1 MTDTPMRVAFCGLG
15 IMGSRMAANL
25 VRAGHDV
32 TVWNRT
38 AATAAAWVA
47 EHGGR
52 QAATPAEA
60 AAGADVVVTMLVDA
74 DQVAAV
80 LEGISEPICLD
91 MSTIG
96 APAAR
101 ALAAGRRFVDAP
113 VTGSSPKAQDGTL
126 TIMVGGDA
134 ADVAAVMPVLRA
146 MGEKI
151 VHAGPVGDGQAIKVI
166 TNALGAANA
175 TALAQALTV
184 ARACELDLDAVVELL
199 PLSAGG
205 SVQAN
210 LKARPMV
217 EHDYAPMFRL
227 GHMLKDVRLALDQ
240 AHGAQVP
247 FLAAADAG
255 QLLEAARA
263 RGLADADLAAVIEVV
278 EGLAGRP
285 NVSP

>member
-1 MTDTPMRVAFCGLG
+1 MRVGFCGLG

-32 TVWNRT
+32 AVWNRT
-38 AATAAAWVA
+38 TATAEAWVD

-52 QAATPAEA
+52 LARTPAEA
-60 AAGADVVVTMLVDA
+60 ADGAQVLITMLVDGE
-74 DQVAAV
+74 QVAAV
-80 LEGISEPICLD
+80 LEGITEPVCVD

-101 ALAAGRRFVDAP
+101 ALAQGRRFVDAP

-126 TIMVGGDA
+126 TIMAGGSDE
-134 ADVAAVMPVLRA
+134 DVAFVMPLLEA
-146 MGEKI
+146 MGAKI

-175 TALAQALTV
+175 AALAQALVV
-184 ARACELDLDAVVELL
+184 AAACELDLGAVIEVL
-199 PLSAGG
+199 PLSAAG
-205 SVQAN
+205 SVQAQT
-210 LKARPMV
+210 KAQLMV
-217 EHDYAPMFRL
+217 DHDYTPMFRL
-227 GHMLKDVRLALDQ
+227 GHMLKDVRLALEQ
-240 AHGAQVP
+240 AHEAQVP
-247 FLAAADAG
+247 FLAAAEAG

-263 RGLADADLAAVIEVV
+263 QGHADADLAAVIEVV

>member
-1 MTDTPMRVAFCGLG
+1 MRVGFCGLG

-25 VRAGHDV
+25 VRAGYDV
-32 TVWNRT
+32 AVWNRT
-38 AATAAAWVA
+38 TATAEAWVA

-52 QAATPAEA
+52 LARTPAEA
-60 AAGADVVVTMLVDA
+60 ADGAQVLITMLVDGE
-74 DQVAAV
+74 QVAAV
-80 LEGISEPICLD
+80 LEGITEPVCVD

-101 ALAAGRRFVDAP
+101 ALAEGRRFVDAP

-126 TIMVGGDA
+126 TIMAGGSDE
-134 ADVAAVMPVLRA
+134 DVAFVMPLLEA
-146 MGEKI
+146 MGAKI

-175 TALAQALTV
+175 AALAQALVV
-184 ARACELDLDAVVELL
+184 AAACELDLGALIEVL
-199 PLSAGG
+199 PLSAAG
-205 SVQAN
+205 SVQAQT
-210 LKARPMV
+210 KAQLMV
-217 EHDYAPMFRL
+217 DHDYTPMFRL
-227 GHMLKDVRLALDQ
+227 GHMLKDVRLALEQ
-240 AHGAQVP
+240 AHEAQVP
-247 FLAAADAG
+247 FLAAAEAG

-263 RGLADADLAAVIEVV
+263 QGHADADLAAVIEVV

>member
-1 MTDTPMRVAFCGLG
+1 MRVGFCGLG

-32 TVWNRT
+32 AVWNRT
-38 AATAAAWVA
+38 TATAEAWVA

-52 QAATPAEA
+52 LARTPAEA
-60 AAGADVVVTMLVDA
+60 ADGAQVLITMLVDGE
-74 DQVAAV
+74 QVAAV
-80 LEGISEPICLD
+80 LEGITEPVCVD

-101 ALAAGRRFVDAP
+101 ALAQGRRFVDAP

-126 TIMVGGDA
+126 TIMAGGSDE
-134 ADVAAVMPVLRA
+134 DVAFVMPLLEA
-146 MGEKI
+146 MGAKI
-151 VHAGPVGDGQAIKVI
+151 VHAGPVGDGQSIKVI

-175 TALAQALTV
+175 AALAQALVV
-184 ARACELDLDAVVELL
+184 AAACELDLGAVIEVL
-199 PLSAGG
+199 PLSAAG
-205 SVQAN
+205 SVQAQT
-210 LKARPMV
+210 KAQLMV
-217 EHDYAPMFRL
+217 DHDYTPMFRL
-227 GHMLKDVRLALDQ
+227 GHMLKDVRLALEQ
-240 AHGAQVP
+240 AHEAQVP
-247 FLAAADAG
+247 FLAAAEAG

-263 RGLADADLAAVIEVV
+263 QGHADADLAAVIEVV

>member
-1 MTDTPMRVAFCGLG
+1 MTDRSMRVAFCGLG

-38 AATAAAWVA
+38 TATAEAWVA

-52 QAATPAEA
+52 LASTPGEA
-60 AAGADVVVTMLVDA
+60 AADAEVVITMLVDA

-80 LEGISEPICLD
+80 LDGITEPVCVD

-101 ALAAGRRFVDAP
+101 ALADGRRFVDAP

-126 TIMVGGDA
+126 TIMVGGA
-134 ADVAAVMPVLRA
+134 EADVAFVMPLLQA
-146 MGEKI
+146 MGQKI

-175 TALAQALTV
+175 AALAQALVV
-184 ARACELDLDAVVELL
+184 AAACELDLDAVVELL

-205 SVQAN
+205 SVQAA

-217 EHDYAPMFRL
+217 DHDFTPMFRL
-227 GHMLKDVRLALDQ
+227 GHMLKDVRLALEQ
-240 AHGAQVP
+240 AHEAAVP
-247 FLAAADAG
+247 FVAAAEAG

-263 RGLADADLAAVIEVV
+263 RGHGEADLAAVIEVV

-285 NVSP
+285 SVSP

>member
-1 MTDTPMRVAFCGLG
+1 MTETPMRVGFCGLG

-32 TVWNRT
+32 AVWNRT
-38 AATAAAWVA
+38 MATAEAWVA

-52 QAATPAEA
+52 LARTPAEA
-60 AAGADVVVTMLVDA
+60 ADGAQVLITMLVDGE
-74 DQVAAV
+74 QVAAV
-80 LEGISEPICLD
+80 LEGITEPVCVD

-101 ALAAGRRFVDAP
+101 ALAQGRRFVDAP

-126 TIMVGGDA
+126 TIMAGGSDE
-134 ADVAAVMPVLRA
+134 DVAFVMPLLEA
-146 MGEKI
+146 MGAKI

-175 TALAQALTV
+175 AALAQALVV
-184 ARACELDLDAVVELL
+184 AAACELDLGAVIEVL
-199 PLSAGG
+199 PLSAAG
-205 SVQAN
+205 SVQAQT
-210 LKARPMV
+210 KAQLMV
-217 EHDYAPMFRL
+217 DHDYTPMFRL
-227 GHMLKDVRLALDQ
+227 GHMLKDVRLALEQ
-240 AHGAQVP
+240 AHEAQVP
-247 FLAAADAG
+247 FLAAAEAG

-263 RGLADADLAAVIEVV
+263 QGHADADLAAVIEVV

>member
-1 MTDTPMRVAFCGLG
+1 MRVGFCGLG

-38 AATAAAWVA
+38 RSTAEAWVA

-52 QAATPAEA
+52 LADSPAQAA
-60 AAGADVVVTMLVDA
+60 ADAQVVITMLVDA
-74 DQVAAV
+74 DQVATV
-80 LEGISEPICLD
+80 LDGITDPVCLD

-101 ALAAGRRFVDAP
+101 ALAQGRRFVDAP
-113 VTGSSPKAQDGTL
+113 VTGSSPKAEDGTL
-126 TIMVGGDA
+126 TIMVGGSEE
-134 ADVAAVMPVLRA
+134 DVAFVRPLLEA

-175 TALAQALTV
+175 AALAQAIVV
-184 ARACELDLDAVVELL
+184 AAACELDLDAVVELL

-205 SVQAN
+205 SVQAQ
-210 LKARPMV
+210 LKSRMMV
-217 EHDYAPMFRL
+217 EHDFTPMFRL
-227 GHMLKDVRLALDQ
+227 EHMLKDVRLALEQ
-240 AHGAQVP
+240 AHEAAVP

-263 RGLADADLAAVIEVV
+263 RGRGDADLAAVIEVV

>member
-1 MTDTPMRVAFCGLG
+1 MRVGFCGLG

-32 TVWNRT
+32 AVWNRT
-38 AATAAAWVA
+38 TATAEAWVA

-52 QAATPAEA
+52 LARTPAEA
-60 AAGADVVVTMLVDA
+60 ADGAQVLITMLVDGE
-74 DQVAAV
+74 QVAAV
-80 LEGISEPICLD
+80 LEGITEPVCVD

-101 ALAAGRRFVDAP
+101 ALAQGRRFVDAP

-126 TIMVGGDA
+126 TIMAGGSDE
-134 ADVAAVMPVLRA
+134 DVAFVMPLLEA
-146 MGEKI
+146 MGAKI

-175 TALAQALTV
+175 AALAQALVV
-184 ARACELDLDAVVELL
+184 AAACELDLGAVIEVL
-199 PLSAGG
+199 PLSAAG
-205 SVQAN
+205 SVQAQT
-210 LKARPMV
+210 KAQLMV
-217 EHDYAPMFRL
+217 DHDYTPMFRL
-227 GHMLKDVRLALDQ
+227 GHMLKDVRLALEQ
-240 AHGAQVP
+240 AHEAQVP
-247 FLAAADAG
+247 FLAAAEAG

-263 RGLADADLAAVIEVV
+263 QGHADADLAAVIEVV

>member
-1 MTDTPMRVAFCGLG
+1 MTETTMRVGFCGLG

-25 VRAGHDV
+25 VRDGHDV

-38 AATAAAWVA
+38 RSTAEAWVA

-52 QAATPAEA
+52 LADTPADA
-60 AAGADVVVTMLVDA
+60 AGGADVIITMLVDGE
-74 DQVAAV
+74 QVAAV
-80 LEGISEPICLD
+80 LDGITEPVCLD

-101 ALAAGRRFVDAP
+101 ALAEGRHFVDAP

-126 TIMVGGDA
+126 TIMVGGSDE
-134 ADVAAVMPVLRA
+134 DVAFVRPLLEA

-166 TNALGAANA
+166 SNALGAANA
-175 TALAQALTV
+175 AALAQALVV
-184 ARACELDLDAVVELL
+184 AAACELNLDAVVELL

-205 SVQAN
+205 SVQAQ

-217 EHDYAPMFRL
+217 EHDFTPMFRL
-227 GHMLKDVRLALDQ
+227 GHMLKDVRLALEQ
-240 AHGAQVP
+240 AHGAMVP
-247 FLAAADAG
+247 FLAAAEAG

-263 RGLADADLAAVIEVV
+263 RGLGDADLAAVIEVV

-285 NVSP
+285 RVSP

>member
-1 MTDTPMRVAFCGLG
+1 MRVGFCGLG

-32 TVWNRT
+32 AVWNRT
-38 AATAAAWVA
+38 TATAEAWVA

-52 QAATPAEA
+52 LARTPAEA
-60 AAGADVVVTMLVDA
+60 ADGAQVLITMLVDGE
-74 DQVAAV
+74 QVAAV
-80 LEGISEPICLD
+80 LEGITEPVCVD

-101 ALAAGRRFVDAP
+101 ALAQGRRFVDAP

-126 TIMVGGDA
+126 TIMAGGSDE
-134 ADVAAVMPVLRA
+134 DVAFVMPLLEA
-146 MGEKI
+146 MGAKI

-175 TALAQALTV
+175 AALAQALVV
-184 ARACELDLDAVVELL
+184 AAACELDLGALIEVL
-199 PLSAGG
+199 PLSAAG
-205 SVQAN
+205 SVQAQT
-210 LKARPMV
+210 KAQLMV
-217 EHDYAPMFRL
+217 DHDYTPMFRL
-227 GHMLKDVRLALDQ
+227 GHMLKDVRLALEQ
-240 AHGAQVP
+240 AHEAQVP
-247 FLAAADAG
+247 FLAAAEAG

-263 RGLADADLAAVIEVV
+263 QGHADADLAAVIEVV

>member
-1 MTDTPMRVAFCGLG
+1 MRVGFCGLG

-32 TVWNRT
+32 AVWNRT
-38 AATAAAWVA
+38 TATAEAWVA

-52 QAATPAEA
+52 LARTPAEA
-60 AAGADVVVTMLVDA
+60 ADGAQVLITMLVDGE
-74 DQVAAV
+74 QVAAV
-80 LEGISEPICLD
+80 LEGITEPVCVD

-101 ALAAGRRFVDAP
+101 ALSQGRRFVDAP

-126 TIMVGGDA
+126 TIMAGGSDE
-134 ADVAAVMPVLRA
+134 DVAFVMPLLEA
-146 MGEKI
+146 MGAKI
-151 VHAGPVGDGQAIKVI
+151 VHAGPVGDGQSIKVI

-175 TALAQALTV
+175 AALAQALVV
-184 ARACELDLDAVVELL
+184 AAACELDLGAVIEVL
-199 PLSAGG
+199 PLSAAG
-205 SVQAN
+205 SVQAQT
-210 LKARPMV
+210 KAQLMV
-217 EHDYAPMFRL
+217 DHDYTPMFRL
-227 GHMLKDVRLALDQ
+227 GHMLKDVRLALEQ
-240 AHGAQVP
+240 AHEAQVP
-247 FLAAADAG
+247 FLAAAEAG

-263 RGLADADLAAVIEVV
+263 QGHADADLAAVIEVV